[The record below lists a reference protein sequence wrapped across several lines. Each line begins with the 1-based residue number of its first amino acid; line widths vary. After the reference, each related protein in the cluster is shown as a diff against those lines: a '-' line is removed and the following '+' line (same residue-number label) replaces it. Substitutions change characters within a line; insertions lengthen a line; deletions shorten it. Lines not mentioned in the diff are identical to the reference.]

1 MISYKTFGGSQSYK
15 LKKIYSY
22 LIEIFCIMFYNIF
35 LSRYIVYIEY
45 VSKNANMFSEM
56 KLPTVNLWMAV
67 LDDDSFY

>member
-1 MISYKTFGGSQSYK
+1 MRFFIISYKTFGGSQTYK
-15 LKKIYSY
+15 LKNLYSY
-22 LIEIFCIMFYNIF
+22 LIEI
-35 LSRYIVYIEY
+35 LYIEY